1 MKLLSSAPD
10 RVLFTPLTSRETQIL
25 YLMAQ
30 EKCASEIAH
39 SLHIKETT
47 VRSHKKNLY
56 IKLDV
61 SKSAGAVRKG
71 FEYGYLRFG

>member
-1 MKLLSSAPD
+1 MQLLSSTPD
-10 RVLFTPLTSRETQIL
+10 GRSCVTLTQRETQIL
-25 YLMAQ
+25 FLMAQ
-30 EKCASEIAH
+30 EQCSSEIAE

-47 VRSHKKNLY
+47 VRSHRKNLY

-71 FEYGYLRFG
+71 FEIGYLRFA